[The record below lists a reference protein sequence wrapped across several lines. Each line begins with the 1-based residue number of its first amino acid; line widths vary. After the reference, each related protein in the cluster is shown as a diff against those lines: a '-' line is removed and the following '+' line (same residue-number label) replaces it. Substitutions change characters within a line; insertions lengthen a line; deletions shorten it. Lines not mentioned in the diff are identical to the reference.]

1 MTREGADSTVLCDAD
16 LEFCRV
22 RRHGRVLEVTLN
34 RPDTMNALY
43 APGHR
48 ELSGVWDAFAA
59 DGDLWVAILTGE
71 GSRAF
76 CAGNDLKAAAAKAPK
91 PYLATGFGGLT
102 ARFDLDK
109 PIIAAVNGYALGGGF
124 EMALACDIVVA
135 SENAKFGLPEPKV
148 GLAALAGGIHR
159 LMRQLPNK
167 RAMGMLLT
175 GELVSAHVGE
185 AFGFVNEVVAQGD
198 ALVGARRWAERILAC
213 SPMSIRATKQCA
225 YRGLSEASLEAA
237 IRNRYPAA
245 MALLESEDALEG
257 PKAFAEKR
265 APEWKNR

>member
-1 MTREGADSTVLCDAD
+1 MTMIGSGRPVITDAD
-16 LEFCRV
+16 LQFCRV
-22 RRHGRVLEVTLN
+22 RRHGRLLEVTLN
-34 RPDTMNALY
+34 RPDALNALY
-43 APGHR
+43 APCHL
-48 ELSGVWDAFAA
+48 ELSSVWDAFAA

-76 CAGNDLKAAAAKAPK
+76 CVGNDLKAAAAQVPK

-124 EMALACDIVVA
+124 EMALACDVVIA

-159 LMRQLPNK
+159 LMRQIPHK

-175 GELVSAHVGE
+175 GELVSALDGLDL
-185 AFGFVNEVVAQGD
+185 GFVNEVVPPGD
-198 ALVGARRWAERILAC
+198 ALDGARRWAERVLAC

-225 YRGLSEASLEAA
+225 YKGLSETSLEAA

-245 MALLESEDALEG
+245 MVLLESEDALEG
-257 PKAFAEKR
+257 PRSFAEKR
-265 APEWKNR
+265 PPIWKNR